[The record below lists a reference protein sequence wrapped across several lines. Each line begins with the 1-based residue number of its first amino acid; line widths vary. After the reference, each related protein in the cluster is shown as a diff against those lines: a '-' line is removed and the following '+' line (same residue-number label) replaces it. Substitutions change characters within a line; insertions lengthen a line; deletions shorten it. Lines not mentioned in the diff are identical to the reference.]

1 MKIGVHDTPPLE
13 VVARAPMGPKAY
25 AKLPLSARM
34 PVNPRL
40 RLEPT
45 AVHVWPASVERNI
58 APPAPPATA
67 SSLLANA
74 AALMGALPN
83 DTNEYLS
90 PPSAVRTRPVL
101 CSATIRH
108 KLSVAQ
114 RILGS
119 VIGGPASPR
128 APGIRGRFIGAPACP
143 VARGLLVHMV
153 PPSFVFRTVEP
164 APTAYP
170 WLASTKNSEF
180 RAAPPLNTVVQ
191 LPAPLV
197 VL

>member
-45 AVHVWPASVERNI
+45 AVHVWPTSVERNI
-58 APPAPPATA
+58 APPGPPPTA
-67 SSLLANA
+67 RSFLPQG
-74 AALMGALPN
+74 AALVGPLPN
-83 DTNEYLS
+83 DTNEYVS

-108 KLSVAQ
+108 
-114 RILGS
+114 
-119 VIGGPASPR
+119 
-128 APGIRGRFIGAPACP
+128 
-143 VARGLLVHMV
+143 
-153 PPSFVFRTVEP
+153 
-164 APTAYP
+164 
-170 WLASTKNSEF
+170 
-180 RAAPPLNTVVQ
+180 
-191 LPAPLV
+191 
-197 VL
+197 